1 MRKINACF
9 YLLVDTI
16 TCVTLY
22 LQDDDH
28 INDQIGLDTCEPFHI
43 ELATPGHRKT
53 LASDFLENLRKIQ
66 IFLRRISSSSQGLS
80 FYFVSSRFNLE
91 PNCRMKLLR
100 REKNPWRVVFSYCTM
115 RNTLWIPEKVRLNL
129 VRRFILYNA
138 MRNTLYLPR
147 FWWSMESQKK

>member
-16 TCVTLY
+16 TCVTYFLKTM
-22 LQDDDH
+22 
-28 INDQIGLDTCEPFHI
+28 IMNDLLWHLWTLSYWTGDTWSAENTSVRFF
-43 ELATPGHRKT
+43 RKFT
-53 LASDFLENLRKIQ
+53 KIQ
-66 IFLRRISSSSQGLS
+66 ICLRRISSSFQGLS

>member
-1 MRKINACF
+1 MWKINACF
-9 YLLVDTI
+9 YLLVV
-16 TCVTLY
+16 CEVY
-22 LQDDDH
+22 PQDDDH
-28 INDQIGLDTCEPFHI
+28 INDQICFDTCEPFHI
-43 ELATPGHRKT
+43 ELATPGQRKT
-53 LASDFLENLRKIQ
+53 LASDFLRKFTKRQ
-66 IFLRRISSSSQGLS
+66 SFLYRLSSPFQGLS

-100 REKNPWRVVFSYCTM
+100 RERNPWRVVFSYCTM

-129 VRRFILYNA
+129 VKRFILYNA